1 MLPYTVLFRTV
12 PMLIILIFV
21 SVVAAYMHV
30 YLLWIFLKLVMV
42 ATFIFKQL
50 ILSLFVYMLGSV
62 NVTFSGIKLMKKKTR
77 IAMCSNGPQK
87 QV

>member
-1 MLPYTVLFRTV
+1 
-12 PMLIILIFV
+12 MLIILIFV
-21 SVVAAYMHV
+21 SAVAAYMHV
-30 YLLWIFLKLVMV
+30 YLLWIFLKLDV

-87 QV
+87 QVLTLKFSKNYHT